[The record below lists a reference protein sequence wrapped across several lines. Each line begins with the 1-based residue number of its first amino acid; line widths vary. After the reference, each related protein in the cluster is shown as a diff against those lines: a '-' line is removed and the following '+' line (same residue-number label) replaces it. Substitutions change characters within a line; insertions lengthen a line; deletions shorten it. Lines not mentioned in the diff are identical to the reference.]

1 MLAKRISQTVDSA
14 RAYAQSPAGRQVRR
28 AVGTALII
36 GSPLVFRL
44 PGFRRHPALRIAEVL
59 GGAALLVAVGE
70 RLRDWEPGAESVRTS
85 N

>member
-1 MLAKRISQTVDSA
+1 MLERVSQAAESFRDFAS
-14 RAYAQSPAGRQVRR
+14 SPAGRQARR
-28 AVGTALII
+28 ALGTALII

-44 PGFRRHPALRIAEVL
+44 PGLRRYPALRIAEVL

-70 RLRDWEPGAESVRTS
+70 RLRDWEPGAHASRTA